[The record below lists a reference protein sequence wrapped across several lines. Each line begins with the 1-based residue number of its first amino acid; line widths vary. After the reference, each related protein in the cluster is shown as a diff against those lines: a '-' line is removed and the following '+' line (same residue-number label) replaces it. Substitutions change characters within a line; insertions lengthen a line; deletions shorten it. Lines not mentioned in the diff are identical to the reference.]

1 MAGRTV
7 LDHLLEDGVI
17 TECVQVPNADTIE
30 VSLIAS
36 HKHPEAAMRYV
47 RTADHRLHEAV
58 DKLPAIG
65 TLG

>member
-7 LDHLLEDGVI
+7 LDHLVEDGEI
-17 TECVQVPNADTIE
+17 NECVHVPNAEIIE
-30 VSLIAS
+30 VSRIAS
-36 HKHPEAAMRYV
+36 HKRPKAAMRYV
-47 RTADHRLHEAV
+47 RTADHRLQEAV

>member
-7 LDHLLEDGVI
+7 QDHLVKDGVI
-17 TECVQVPNADTIE
+17 TECVHVPNADIIE
-30 VSLIAS
+30 VSRIAS
-36 HKHPEAAMRYV
+36 HKRPKAAMRYV
-47 RTADHRLHEAV
+47 RTAGHRLHEAV

>member
-7 LDHLLEDGVI
+7 LDHLVEDGVI
-17 TECVQVPNADTIE
+17 TECVQVPNAEIIE
-30 VSLIAS
+30 GSRIAS
-36 HKHPEAAMRYV
+36 HKRPKAAMRYV
-47 RTADHRLHEAV
+47 HTVDHRLHEAV